1 MTVETLSLAAVLF
14 AVAVLYAAVGQ
25 AGATG
30 YLAVMGLAGLHPAVM
45 KPTALALNILVAA
58 IGTVQ
63 FWRAGMLSWRTF
75 YPFAVLGFPFS
86 LIGGSVNLQASVY
99 YPAVGAILLIAAI
112 QIVRSASR
120 AEDDHARPPDTPPF
134 LPALAT
140 GAAIGFVSGTTGT
153 GGGIFLAPVI
163 LTMNWVDLRRTAAV
177 TAAYNL
183 LNSTAALAGAYATLG
198 QLPSALPFWLVAVGI
213 GGWIGASV
221 GARYLPERAMR
232 YVLTCVLLGSGLK
245 LILT

>member
-1 MTVETLSLAAVLF
+1 MTSESLTLAAILLL
-14 AVAVLYAAVGQ
+14 VAAAYAAVGQ

-30 YLAVMGLAGLHPAVM
+30 YLAVMGLAGLQPAVM

-75 YPFAVLGFPFS
+75 YPFA
-86 LIGGSVNLQASVY
+86 
-99 YPAVGAILLIAAI
+99 GAILLIAGA
-112 QIVRSASR
+112 QILRSASR
-120 AEDDHARPPDTPPF
+120 AEGNQVRPPEMPPF

-153 GGGIFLAPVI
+153 GGGIFLAPAI
-163 LTMNWVDLRRTAAV
+163 LAMNWVDVRRTAAV

-213 GGWIGASV
+213 GGLIGASV

-232 YVLTCVLLGSGLK
+232 YVLACVLLGSGLK

>member
-1 MTVETLSLAAVLF
+1 MLLLVAA
-14 AVAVLYAAVGQ
+14 AYAAVGQ

-30 YLAVMGLAGLHPAVM
+30 YLAVMGLAGLQPAVM

-99 YPAVGAILLIAAI
+99 YPVGGAILLIAGA
-112 QIVRSASR
+112 QILRSASR
-120 AEDDHARPPDTPPF
+120 AEGNQVRPPEMPPF

-153 GGGIFLAPVI
+153 GGGIFLAPAI
-163 LTMNWVDLRRTAAV
+163 LAMNWVDVRRTAAV

-213 GGWIGASV
+213 GGLIGASV

-232 YVLTCVLLGSGLK
+232 YVLACVLLGSGLK